1 VGTKTTKANGTGRE
15 SLAMTVA
22 AHSECAGQRSELWL
36 GDWESQ
42 GNWQRIMGRNSFIVE
57 NGGHRLDNL
66 LEQFYSH
73 TWRPWRPGGFSI
85 RNGDNES

>member
-42 GNWQRIMGRNSFIVE
+42 GNWQRIMGRNSIIVE
-57 NGGHRLDNL
+57 NGGHRLDNFAGTVL
-66 LEQFYSH
+66 
-73 TWRPWRPGGFSI
+73 
-85 RNGDNES
+85 

>member
-1 VGTKTTKANGTGRE
+1 MNTGVHCASWGDCTEGRPAKVGTKTTKANGTGRE

-42 GNWQRIMGRNSFIVE
+42 GNWQRIIGRNSFIVK
-57 NGGHRLDNL
+57 NGGHRLDN
-66 LEQFYSH
+66 FAG
-73 TWRPWRPGGFSI
+73 TFS
-85 RNGDNES
+85 

>member
-1 VGTKTTKANGTGRE
+1 
-15 SLAMTVA
+15 LAMTVA

-57 NGGHRLDNL
+57 NGGHRLDN
-66 LEQFYSH
+66 FAGTVS
-73 TWRPWRPGGFSI
+73 
-85 RNGDNES
+85 